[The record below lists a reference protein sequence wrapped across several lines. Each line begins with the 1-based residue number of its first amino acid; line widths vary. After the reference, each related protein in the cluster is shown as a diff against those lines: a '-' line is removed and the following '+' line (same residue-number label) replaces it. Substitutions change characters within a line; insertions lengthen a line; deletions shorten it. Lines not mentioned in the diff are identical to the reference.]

1 MKAAIAGAALG
12 ALAVLAM
19 PAQAL
24 VHTLEAA
31 LSGANEVSPT
41 GELGAGD
48 PDGIGFATIRIDDA
62 TGLLDWEIAVANIE
76 LPVTLAHIH
85 SGPAGQNGPVVVDF
99 NAMLSGADLL
109 VDAALAAEILGDPG
123 GFYVNIH
130 NAPFPGGAVRGQLA
144 EVAEPATLALLLAGL
159 LAAGAM
165 RRRRP

>member
-1 MKAAIAGAALG
+1 MKSAIAAAAL
-12 ALAVLAM
+12 ALAVVAA

-24 VHTLEAA
+24 VHTFEAT

-41 GELGAGD
+41 GEPGAGD
-48 PDGIGFATIRIDDA
+48 PDGTGFATIRLDDA
-62 TGLLDWEIAVANIE
+62 ANLLDWEITVANIE

-85 SGPAGQNGPVVVDF
+85 RGPAGQNGPVVVDF
-99 NAMLSGADLL
+99 NAMLAGADLPIG
-109 VDAALAAEILGDPG
+109 AALAAEILGDPG

-159 LAAGAM
+159 LAAGAL
-165 RRRRP
+165 RRLRP